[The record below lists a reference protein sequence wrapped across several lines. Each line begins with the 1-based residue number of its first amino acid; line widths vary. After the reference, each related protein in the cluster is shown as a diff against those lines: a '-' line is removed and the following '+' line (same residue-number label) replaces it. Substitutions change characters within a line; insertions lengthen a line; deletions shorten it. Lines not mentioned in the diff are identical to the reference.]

1 MKIGKPLFAACA
13 TALAVTLLFT
23 WLPHTVWQNT
33 VNRDEV
39 AVFRASPAVRL
50 TNSNLVDVLVAIQL
64 NERLKK
70 ADWSNG
76 VLSVDMLVST
86 SGGRPALW
94 FADVEKLVR
103 VSFLQ
108 LENVK
113 RILIRMVE
121 ERTDGPALLAAVD
134 VRKTDEWLI
143 NEMQH
148 LSQADPVHDEV
159 WRERL
164 RVSFTSAWEERFGPV
179 AGFTVKPSFI
189 SQEE

>member
-1 MKIGKPLFAACA
+1 MNIGKPLLAACA

-23 WLPHTVWQNT
+23 WLPHAAWQNT
-33 VNRDEV
+33 VNRSEV
-39 AVFRASPAVRL
+39 AVFRSTPAVRL
-50 TNSNLVDVLVAIQL
+50 TNNNLVDVLVAVQL
-64 NERLKK
+64 NERIKK

-76 VLSVDMLVST
+76 VLSVDMRVST
-86 SGGRPALW
+86 SGGRPGLW

-121 ERTDGPALLAAVD
+121 ERGNGPVLLAAVD

-143 NEMQH
+143 NEMQF
-148 LSQADPVHDEV
+148 LSQADPVHDEM
-159 WRERL
+159 WRKRL
-164 RVSFTSAWEERFGPV
+164 RVSFTSAWEERFGPI